1 MLSDERIA
9 EIWHWHEYLPDSK
22 GVPYSFAR
30 KIETAVLPTAVFYQG
45 TCDCGK
51 QVKLYPIGPARLTL
65 SAVPPSTAALRAEIE
80 RLKYALQQH
89 EPVHLSGEFP
99 WSREDAEAAMTI
111 AVAAVNQ
118 QHEKATAAMRAEIER
133 LKYALQQHDQVADE
147 KTDAAHRSFV
157 RAEKAEA
164 QIEKLRG
171 LLQRAR
177 NQYSKPW
184 PPEFDKAVDAALSNN
199 PEQS

>member
-89 EPVHLSGEFP
+89 
-99 WSREDAEAAMTI
+99 
-111 AVAAVNQ
+111 
-118 QHEKATAAMRAEIER
+118 
-133 LKYALQQHDQVADE
+133 DQVADE

-184 PPEFDKAVDAALSNN
+184 PPEFDKAVDAALSSN